1 MLEVKA
7 YKIDYKKLNKKCA
20 YCDAAATMIRITTLT
35 DGTLRVSTMCDFHA
49 EGEKKR
55 AFLDGFK
62 MAGESSIAGA
72 VTDATLIDE
81 DVLQE
86 MKQAA
91 IQMTLGFKEG

>member
-7 YKIDYKKLNKKCA
+7 YKLDYKKLNKKCA

-35 DGTLRVSTMCDFHA
+35 DGTLRVSTMCDTHA
-49 EGEKKR
+49 EGEKQR
-55 AFLDGFK
+55 AFIDGFK

-72 VTDATLIDE
+72 FTDATLIDE
-81 DVLQE
+81 NVLHE

-91 IQMTLGFKEG
+91 IQLKLGFEEG